1 MENARERKR
10 MYEKETREI
19 QNRIDAFDRA
29 LEQAPNLDT
38 KMEYMQTINSL
49 RELLIIKF
57 EGLAI
62 ASDEIIDELEEELK
76 WWIV

>member
-10 MYEKETREI
+10 MYEKETGEI

-62 ASDEIIDELEEELK
+62 ASDEIINELEDGINE
-76 WWIV
+76 

>member
-76 WWIV
+76 

>member
-10 MYEKETREI
+10 MYEKETGEI

-57 EGLAI
+57 EGLAVV
-62 ASDEIIDELEEELK
+62 SDEIINELEEDESTN
-76 WWIV
+76 

>member
-10 MYEKETREI
+10 MYEKETGEI

-62 ASDEIIDELEEELK
+62 ASDEIINELEEGINE
-76 WWIV
+76 

>member
-10 MYEKETREI
+10 MYEKETGEI

-57 EGLAI
+57 EGLAV
-62 ASDEIIDELEEELK
+62 ASDEIINELEEKLK
-76 WWIV
+76 